1 MGTGD
6 GTVLGTTQLLNSGPA
21 ASRWNLV
28 LVAEGYKST
37 EMTQWHTDAQFFV
50 NQLLAMPPFDEPAVQ
65 GRINIHR
72 VDVTST
78 DSGADDPA
86 SCGGTGATPKTYFNA
101 TYCSGGLDRLLT
113 ADTAIVQGVL
123 TAQVPA
129 WHQAIVVVNSAK
141 YGGSGGAIA
150 VSSTTTNW
158 VTVAAHE
165 MGHAAFGLADEYES
179 WAGCSSGE
187 TGHNSYT
194 GTEPTAP
201 NVTLDSNRTTIKW
214 APLIQPTTAMPT
226 TRNANC
232 AVCDPQASP
241 VPAGTVGA
249 FEGAG
254 YYHCGLYR
262 PAFNCMMRN
271 LTPFCGVCR
280 RTIRRTLNPFEWAP
294 RVVEVRA
301 PDINYVFDPSGT
313 VVVNDIAPAIQL
325 AGTTGSGFLQSRLFP
340 RGVAGTVGAGKY
352 PYEYRVSMTEVS
364 GPLPASA
371 VRTLSLDFGPL
382 TRLAF
387 DGTGGSDCY
396 VVTQGGLGTVRPAS
410 VTQRGDRLTIDFGIP
425 GVPAGNGPG
434 SGQTS
439 FFIGFASD
447 YPPRDT
453 TAQITDGA
461 GNTHTL
467 PTRAPAYPAS

>member
-6 GTVLGTTQLLNSGPA
+6 GTVVGTTLLHDSGPT

-28 LVAEGYKST
+28 LLSEGYKSS

-50 NQLLAMPPFDEPAVQ
+50 SQLLAMPPFNEPAIQ

-78 DSGADDPA
+78 GSGADDPA
-86 SCGGTGATPKTYFNA
+86 ACGGTGATPKTYFDA
-101 TYCSGGLDRLLT
+101 TYCSGGLGRLLT
-113 ADTAIVQGVL
+113 ANTSIVQGVL

-129 WHQAIVVVNSAK
+129 WHQGIVVVNSAK
-141 YGGSGGAIA
+141 YGGSGGPIA
-150 VSSTTTNW
+150 VTSTTSNW

-165 MGHAAFGLADEYES
+165 LGHSAFGLADEYEYY
-179 WAGCSSGE
+179 AGCDE
-187 TGHNSYT
+187 TGHASYG

-201 NVTLDSNRTTIKW
+201 NVTLDAGRTTNKW
-214 APLIQPTTAMPT
+214 RDLVQAATAMPT
-226 TRNANC
+226 TRNADC
-232 AVCDPQASP
+232 AVCDQQASP
-241 VPAGTVGA
+241 VSAGTVGA

-271 LTPFCGVCR
+271 LTPFCGVCQ
-280 RTIRRTLNPFEWAP
+280 RTIRHTLRPFEWVP

-371 VRTLSLDFGPL
+371 VRTLSLDFGPIA
-382 TRLAF
+382 RLNF
-387 DGTGGSDCY
+387 DGTGGSDVY
-396 VVTQGGLGTVRPAS
+396 VITQGGLGTVRPVS
-410 VTQRGDRLTIDFGIP
+410 VTQKGDRLTMDFGTP
-425 GVPAGNGPG
+425 GVPAGSGPG
-434 SGQTS
+434 GGQTS
-439 FFIGFASD
+439 FFIGLASD

-461 GNTHTL
+461 GNTLTL
-467 PTRAPAYPAS
+467 TTRAPAFPTS